1 MKKLGPIVT
10 IDKNAS
16 CGEALELMSKNHIH
30 HLIVTENNDPI
41 GLISDRDVFF
51 RWFRGNFLSRSEFE
65 QSPVHYL
72 VRTHLP
78 FITEKTTLLEVS
90 EWMQKYGTSALLSK
104 SGKNNWGIV
113 TETDLLISLIG
124 ILKKLDFPRSLWLEG
139 QQELSS
145 PLVQRIIESLVQA
158 GL

>member
-41 GLISDRDVFF
+41 GLVSDRDVFF

-78 FITEKTTLLEVS
+78 FITEKQLCWKLANGCKNMEHRPFFQKAVKTIGGLL
-90 EWMQKYGTSALLSK
+90 
-104 SGKNNWGIV
+104 
-113 TETDLLISLIG
+113 
-124 ILKKLDFPRSLWLEG
+124 LKPTY
-139 QQELSS
+139 
-145 PLVQRIIESLVQA
+145 
-158 GL
+158 